1 MKYNVAMV
9 SVFDVLDV
17 GVIECKRI
25 VSIPWI
31 LRFKSIDEIARRLF
45 TQQQKVLAVKFLK
58 IETEVETSFSEFVL
72 LRREI
77 VVDEESSWYINPKYD
92 MLKIGNI
99 HSLAEPSIL
108 LRGDLKRAK
117 YRLDYYVDLRSMGYS
132 EEEAI
137 STIYS

>member
-72 LRREI
+72 
-77 VVDEESSWYINPKYD
+77 
-92 MLKIGNI
+92 
-99 HSLAEPSIL
+99 
-108 LRGDLKRAK
+108 
-117 YRLDYYVDLRSMGYS
+117 
-132 EEEAI
+132 
-137 STIYS
+137 